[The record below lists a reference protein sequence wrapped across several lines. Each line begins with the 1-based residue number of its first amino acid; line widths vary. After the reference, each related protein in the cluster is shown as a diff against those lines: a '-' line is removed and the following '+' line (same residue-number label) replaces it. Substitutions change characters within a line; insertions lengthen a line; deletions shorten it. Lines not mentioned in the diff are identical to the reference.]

1 MKKLVVAVFFGGR
14 SPEYSVSLQSA
25 ATVLEN
31 LDTGKYQ
38 PVAVGITR
46 EGRWYAYTGEYDAIR
61 RDRWWTEGPC
71 IPAILSPDRGDR
83 GLFLFEETGVRR
95 QRVDVALPVLHGSFG
110 EDGTIQGLIQ
120 LSGIPLAGCGVL
132 ASALCMDKD
141 RAHKAAAAAGVAVP
155 RSLTLEREQLPEQA
169 VTAAR
174 ELGYPL
180 FVKPVRAGSSYGV
193 TRVEGEGELAAA
205 LETALRYD
213 NRVILEEAIP
223 GFEVGCAIVG
233 TGRLTLGAVDEIHLA
248 GGMLDNEEKYHP
260 VTSVTRTPA
269 RLSEETVN
277 RIRETAVT
285 IYRAL
290 DCAGFA
296 RVDLFLTPAGEVV
309 MNEVNTIPGFTPHS
323 RYPAMMAAAGYSIPE
338 VLDRLIAAALE
349 QGEEEL

>member
-1 MKKLVVAVFFGGR
+1 MKKLTVAVFFGGR
-14 SPEYSVSLQSA
+14 SPEYKISLQSA

-31 LDTGKYQ
+31 LDAGKYE

-46 EGRWYAYTGEYDAIR
+46 EGRWYACTGDRDAIR
-61 RDRWWTEGPC
+61 RDRWLEQGGC
-71 IPAILSPDRGDR
+71 VPAILSPDRGDQ
-83 GLFLFEETGVRR
+83 GLFLFENGGVRR
-95 QRVDVALPVLHGSFG
+95 VTVDVALPVLHGSFG

-132 ASALCMDKD
+132 ASALAMDKD

-155 RSLTLEREQLPEQA
+155 RSLTLDREELPGQA
-169 VTAAR
+169 AAAAR

-193 TRVEGEGELAAA
+193 SRVEGEEQLAAA
-205 LETALRYD
+205 IQTALEYD
-213 NRVILEEAIP
+213 SRVILEEAIP

-233 TGRLTLGAVDEIHLA
+233 AKQLTLGAVDEIHLA
-248 GGMLDNEEKYHP
+248 GGMLDNGEKYHP
-260 VTSVTRTPA
+260 VTSVTRAPA
-269 RLSEETVN
+269 QLPA
-277 RIRETAVT
+277 ETAERIKETAKT

-296 RVDLFLTPAGEVV
+296 RVDLFLTPDGRVV

-323 RYPAMMAAAGYSIPE
+323 RYPAMMAAAGLTIPE

-349 QGEEEL
+349 EGETL

>member
-1 MKKLVVAVFFGGR
+1 MKKLTVAVFFGGR
-14 SPEYSVSLQSA
+14 SPEYKISLQSA

-31 LDTGKYQ
+31 LDTGKYE

-46 EGRWYAYTGEYDAIR
+46 EGRWYACAGDCDAIR
-61 RDRWWTEGPC
+61 RDRWLEQGGC
-71 IPAILSPDRGDR
+71 VPAILSPDRGDR
-83 GLFLFEETGVRR
+83 GLFLFENGGVRR
-95 QRVDVALPVLHGSFG
+95 VTVDVALPVLHGSFG

-132 ASALCMDKD
+132 ASALAMDKD

-155 RSLTLEREQLPEQA
+155 RSLTLGREELPGQA
-169 VTAAR
+169 AAAAR

-193 TRVEGEGELAAA
+193 SRVEGEEQLAAA
-205 LETALRYD
+205 IQTALEYD
-213 NRVILEEAIP
+213 SRVILEEAIP

-233 TGRLTLGAVDEIHLA
+233 TRKLTLGAVDEIHLA
-248 GGMLDNEEKYHP
+248 GGMLDNGEKYHP
-260 VTSVTRTPA
+260 VTSVTRAPA
-269 RLSEETVN
+269 QLPA
-277 RIRETAVT
+277 ETAERIKETAKT

-296 RVDLFLTPAGEVV
+296 RVDLFLTPDGRVV

-323 RYPAMMAAAGYSIPE
+323 RYPAMMAAAGLTIPE

-349 QGEEEL
+349 EGETL